1 MKNRSLAGILYP
13 VLYRCIQV
21 LMLVLS
27 VAMLVHGHASGAVL
41 AMGAFAPAAGL
52 GQLNVALSQHA
63 KEFPL
68 STDFVADMLAP
79 RVPVT
84 QRSFQYVVFDRSGQ
98 RHVSTL
104 RLPGQRPMQIRM
116 AYSTDKYFCDSHAVE
131 APITREAGENAAL
144 LNFNLKQKATEH
156 SIAGIQLDREFEV
169 NGIFK
174 TGITNTEAFA
184 TGTTQWSDY
193 TGVSHPIQDVAEA
206 KFVVSKSGVEANML
220 VLGPDVIKA
229 LTNHPDLVDRFKF
242 TNPTG
247 NLSLDQISAALQIK
261 VVRAGAL
268 VVDGNDVPSF
278 VWAQMGVLAY
288 NQQVSSQQDI
298 SAAKTFVYVGQGIDG
313 YEVLDFPDPYFS
325 AKRDIISVDM
335 VYDTKLTAQETVF
348 TLTNVVA
355 AS

>member
-1 MKNRSLAGILYP
+1 MKIQSFS
-13 VLYRCIQV
+13 RCIRPLIQALFLV
-21 LMLVLS
+21 VVVFML
-27 VAMLVHGHASGAVL
+27 AHGHAAGVVF

-52 GQLNVALSQHA
+52 GTLNVALSQFA
-63 KEFPL
+63 KQFPL
-68 STDFVADMLAP
+68 STDFVGDVLAP

-84 QRSFQYVVFDRSGQ
+84 QRSFQYLITDRAGQ
-98 RHVSTL
+98 RHVPTL
-104 RLPGQRPMQIRM
+104 RLPGQRPSQIRM
-116 AYSTDKYFCDSHAVE
+116 AYSTDKFFCDSHALE

-144 LNFNLKQKATEH
+144 LNFNLKQAATGRL
-156 SIAGIQLDREFEV
+156 IGGIQLDREIAL
-169 NGIFK
+169 NTLLK

-193 TGVSHPIQDVAEA
+193 SGVSHPIADVAEA
-206 KFVVSKSGVEANML
+206 KFVVSKSGVEATML
-220 VLGPDVIKA
+220 ALGPDVIKA
-229 LTNHPDLVDRFKF
+229 LTNHPDLIDRFKF

-278 VWAQMGVLAY
+278 VWAQMGVLLY
-288 NQQVSSQQDI
+288 NTAVSSQEDI
-298 SAAKTFVYVGQGIDG
+298 SALKTFVYTGAGVDG
-313 YEVLDFPDPYFS
+313 YEVLDFPDPYLS
-325 AKRDIISVDM
+325 AKRDLVSVDM
-335 VYDTKLTAQETVF
+335 VYDIKITGQETLF